1 MVGDAQKL
9 GKATGMDGNKNTF
22 VRLSGVEVCR
32 RMIDEET
39 RRAIAALEIFGE
51 ADFLAELAK
60 MLARRDH

>member
-22 VRLSGVEVCR
+22 VRLYGVEVCR